1 MGTVNIN
8 GVNVNPSGPIQ
19 PIENGFIGDTPA
31 PEISTAIVGPQGPP
45 GAAGATGPQGPPGP
59 AGGGTFDYEQMSAA
73 TVWTINHNLGRYPA
87 VTVTD
92 YSGNV
97 VYGDVLYVSTNQV
110 TITFSGAEGGYAHF
124 S

>member
-31 PEISTAIVGPQGPP
+31 PTVSTAVVGPQGPP
-45 GAAGATGPQGPPGP
+45 GPTGPAGPPGP

-73 TVWTINHNLGRYPA
+73 TVWTVNHDLGRYPA

-97 VYGDVLYVSTNQV
+97 VYGDVEYINTNTV
-110 TITFSGAEGGYAHF
+110 TITFSAAEGGYVHC